1 MNALDREDIV
11 LPRNS
16 YVFIAG
22 PYMAKGGGHDAAH
35 WYEIDK
41 HINEARLWATKL
53 AQVGIAFFC
62 PHMNSAHMEVLA
74 PNALPEFWYEM
85 DNQILKH
92 ASALLLLPGWGDSTG
107 AVAESRL
114 AEELGIPVFDW
125 STYGELVVYWATN
138 ASIER

>member
-1 MNALDREDIV
+1 MSTLIPKGAQG
-11 LPRNS
+11 PPNS

-53 AQVGIAFFC
+53 ANEGIAFFC

-74 PNALPEFWYEM
+74 PQAPPEFWYAL
-85 DNQILKH
+85 DNQILQH
-92 ASALLLLPGWGDSTG
+92 ASALLLIPGWGYSKG
-107 AVAESRL
+107 AIAESEL
-114 AEELGIPVFDW
+114 AQNLGIPVYDR
-125 STYGELVVYWATN
+125 STFGELVRHWAIN

>member
-1 MNALDREDIV
+1 MNTDNA
-11 LPRNS
+11 PPNS

-74 PNALPEFWYEM
+74 PNAAPEFWYAM

-92 ASALLLLPGWGDSTG
+92 ASALLLIPGWGASKG
-107 AVAESRL
+107 AIAEFHL
-114 AEELGIPVFDW
+114 AEELGIPAYDYVI
-125 STYGELVVYWATN
+125 YGELVIHWATN
-138 ASIER
+138 VNKGR